1 MYATKKQRLKNCYS
15 CGVWGACSCVWV
27 RVGCGVWGAG
37 VRRAKAKKLQ
47 AKQKK
52 INPPYQK
59 NSDFVWA

>member
-1 MYATKKQRLKNCYS
+1 
-15 CGVWGACSCVWV
+15 VWV